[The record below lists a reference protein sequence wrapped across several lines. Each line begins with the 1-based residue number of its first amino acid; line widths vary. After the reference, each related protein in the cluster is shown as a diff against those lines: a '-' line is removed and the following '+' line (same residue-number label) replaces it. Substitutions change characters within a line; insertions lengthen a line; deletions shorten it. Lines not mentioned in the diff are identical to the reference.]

1 MLQLKRNDLFTKYYT
16 EYRKQIFYYIR
27 KRVNNNELAE
37 DIVSDTFMDLLEN
50 LEKLN
55 YKEGKGVKSWLY
67 KVARNNMI
75 DHFRRKSTNT
85 ERAGIDP
92 DFFDVL
98 GVVPDESLK
107 DIIKEEQLDEIFE
120 ALTVLS
126 NSDKEVVS
134 LRLVDELSFQE
145 VADIMEKS
153 EAAVKMQFYRAID
166 KIKDQVEG

>member
-1 MLQLKRNDLFTKYYT
+1 MFTKYYT

-75 DHFRRKSTNT
+75 DYFRRKSTNT

-92 DFFDVL
+92 DFFEVL

-107 DIIKEEQLDEIFE
+107 EVIKDEQLGEIFD
-120 ALTVLS
+120 ALDGLKS
-126 NSDKEVVS
+126 EEKEVVS
-134 LRLVDELSFQE
+134 LRLVDELSFKE
-145 VADIMEKS
+145 IGEIMEKS
-153 EAAVKMQFYRAID
+153 EGAVKMQFYRAVD
-166 KIKDQVEG
+166 KIKVLVDE